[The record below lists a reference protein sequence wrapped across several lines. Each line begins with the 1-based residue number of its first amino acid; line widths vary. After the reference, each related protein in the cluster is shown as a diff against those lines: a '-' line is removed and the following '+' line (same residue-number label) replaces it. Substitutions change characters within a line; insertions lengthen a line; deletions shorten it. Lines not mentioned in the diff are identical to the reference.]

1 MSGSSTRRIGDFT
14 EAHLLKVSKDIVAK
28 KTANSVILDVQAEE
42 RIPTFSQKG
51 KEKESERE

>member
-1 MSGSSTRRIGDFT
+1 MSGSTRKIGDFT

-42 RIPTFSQKG
+42 RIPTFCQKG